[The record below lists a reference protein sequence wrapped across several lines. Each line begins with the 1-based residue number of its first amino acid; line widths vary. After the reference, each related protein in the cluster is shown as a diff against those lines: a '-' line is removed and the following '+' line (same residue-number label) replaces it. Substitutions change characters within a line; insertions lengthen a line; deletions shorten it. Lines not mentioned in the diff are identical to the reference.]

1 MSYLTFGML
10 MLPMVLVAPEISVG
24 RVTTNFDCL
33 RYPVSSFCQMLVA
46 SDSGWFARS
55 DHL

>member
-10 MLPMVLVAPEISVG
+10 MLPMALVAPEISVG
-24 RVTTNFDCL
+24 RVAANFDCL
-33 RYPVSSFCQMLVA
+33 RYLVSSFCQMLTA

-55 DHL
+55 GHL

>member
-10 MLPMVLVAPEISVG
+10 MQLMVLVAPEISVG